1 MSVLHPKAAGDGS
14 KPHKAQPLI
23 QMTGMEV
30 TLHDGVELE
39 NTEAMLR
46 GLFQAVKHQLLP
58 DMKSAAV
65 RADRIAGVADVPATP
80 DIVGVKDVEAD
91 YLAVNLRYTTMSLGR
106 EESLK
111 RIERAAR

>member
-1 MSVLHPKAAGDGS
+1 MSIPQHPIVWANILVVSVLHPKAAGDGS

-46 GLFQAVKHQLLP
+46 GLFQAVQHQLLP
-58 DMKSAAV
+58 DMKSAAG
-65 RADRIAGVADVPATP
+65 RTDRIAGVADVPERPT
-80 DIVGVKDVEAD
+80 
-91 YLAVNLRYTTMSLGR
+91 LLG
-106 EESLK
+106 
-111 RIERAAR
+111 